1 MKPITFDMEIDPGS
15 ERIVD
20 IGGIK
25 PMADHFTLAVLRNL
39 LSSYKEPGIFAAIIS
54 LTMI

>member
-1 MKPITFDMEIDPGS
+1 
-15 ERIVD
+15 
-20 IGGIK
+20 
-25 PMADHFTLAVLRNL
+25 MADHFTLAVLRNL